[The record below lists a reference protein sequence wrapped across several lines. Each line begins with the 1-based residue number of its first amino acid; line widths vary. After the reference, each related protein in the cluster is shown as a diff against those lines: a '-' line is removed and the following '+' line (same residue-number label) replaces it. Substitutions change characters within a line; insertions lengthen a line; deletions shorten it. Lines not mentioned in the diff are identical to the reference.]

1 MDLEA
6 EVKDIKSIQWLAK
19 TCSNILEALLLKE
32 NAQAEETTSREGHWA
47 SRQYAEFNLWCVKVG
62 VHGQGLRS
70 IDIRLKDVPETCA
83 IIRDLLSSLQIDLKN
98 AADIWEEL
106 FPGLPRFDGSEL
118 TEEYCIRD
126 DILYQFLATKLRSA
140 SDDSL
145 EGSDA
150 ISESS
155 QRNIESVSKT
165 SRKAKRSTI
174 LESLALEDY
183 EIYQREYSRI
193 RGPGTYQWLLG
204 TDAFKT
210 WLSEPSQTFSCYGIP
225 GSGKSSLASA
235 VIDHVVDHVADDATT
250 GIAYVYCN
258 QDRTAL
264 GAGDDA
270 YYLFLN
276 ILKQLAEQLALII
289 PELQFLYNTQD
300 LSGVPESISEVCR
313 TIEYVAE
320 GYSKIY
326 IIVDAIDEIQE
337 GSRGRMEF
345 LSEMVKLRK
354 HVVSTSF

>member
-98 AADIWEEL
+98 QAKSAAGWSGDLEIPDAGSTSEPDAADIWEEL

-313 TIEYVAE
+313 TIE
-320 GYSKIY
+320 
-326 IIVDAIDEIQE
+326 
-337 GSRGRMEF
+337 F
-345 LSEMVKLRK
+345 
-354 HVVSTSF
+354 

>member
-1 MDLEA
+1 MQDIALFLPPYREDIFDDDNDIQSSLFSRERERNSSLKSSDDFQELCHRDSCDCKDQAKSAAGWSGDLEIPDA
-6 EVKDIKSIQWLAK
+6 GS
-19 TCSNILEALLLKE
+19 
-32 NAQAEETTSREGHWA
+32 TSEP
-47 SRQYAEFNLWCVKVG
+47 
-62 VHGQGLRS
+62 
-70 IDIRLKDVPETCA
+70 D
-83 IIRDLLSSLQIDLKN
+83 